1 MPQFSTSNRKLV
13 SAFRTIMDDY
23 LTTDGPIMSEALF
36 SYSADGLS
44 IGEAFELYVSLC
56 NHCLGD
62 KFFRVIGEELDELD
76 LSQLPT
82 STCEMDCL
90 VQE

>member
-1 MPQFSTSNRKLV
+1 MSQFSILNNKQLSV
-13 SAFRTIMDDY
+13 FRTIMDEY

-44 IGEAFELYVSLC
+44 IGEAFKLYVSLC

-62 KFFRVIGEELDELD
+62 KFFRVIGEEVDD
-76 LSQLPT
+76 LKLNKLP
-82 STCEMDCL
+82 SSICEI
-90 VQE
+90 E